1 MASNKCEKSTGCALW
16 LSLRL
21 SLIWFECF
29 LSGSDIWSLVFCNK
43 DILFYWSIHNIIKW
57 KRKDILTKM
66 SKKTCRKPLKN
77 DYVLFRV
84 LNITLLNCMEIHS
97 KTNGQYGAS
106 LKLLYWKCVCH
117 LYLRDRNSEWILKTN
132 GIIYFFQNVSEK
144 TNLG

>member
-1 MASNKCEKSTGCALW
+1 MKK
-16 LSLRL
+16 
-21 SLIWFECF
+21 
-29 LSGSDIWSLVFCNK
+29 
-43 DILFYWSIHNIIKW
+43 
-57 KRKDILTKM
+57 KRHIDENV
-66 SKKTCRKPLKN
+66 KKPCRKQLKN

-117 LYLRDRNSEWILKTN
+117 LYLRDRNSEWMLKTN